1 MTAVFTVFV
10 FTGVPSIKEI
20 DLGNAVA
27 IALDA
32 TLVRL
37 VLVPATM
44 QLMGRWNW
52 WLPARLDQRLPH
64 LGFEQSGEPA
74 PAPARA

>member
-1 MTAVFTVFV
+1 
-10 FTGVPSIKEI
+10 
-20 DLGNAVA
+20 
-27 IALDA
+27 
-32 TLVRL
+32 
-37 VLVPATM
+37 M

-52 WLPARLDQRLPH
+52 WLPAWLDKRLPH